1 MYLWQKWTVLY
12 CELYIYVNVY
22 IYLQYMIFDRFVRDP
37 APQFP
42 AKLVRGC
49 AMYGGN
55 DLVLNDGVPH
65 SLWTYLSQISFLKIS
80 PITSH
85 SQHNFLDK
93 LCSWP
98 SEAKG
103 TFCSS
108 FLFCEFFFNCIAF
121 ICKILRLKM
130 LINH

>member
-65 SLWTYLSQISFLKIS
+65 SLWTYLSQISFFEDFSHHLPFPTQFFWTSFAAGPVKLKE
-80 PITSH
+80 H
-85 SQHNFLDK
+85 SAL
-93 LCSWP
+93 P
-98 SEAKG
+98 
-103 TFCSS
+103 FC
-108 FLFCEFFFNCIAF
+108 FVNFFFQLHSIYMQNF
-121 ICKILRLKM
+121 EVE
-130 LINH
+130 NVN

>member
-22 IYLQYMIFDRFVRDP
+22 IYLQYMYMIFDRFVRDP

-65 SLWTYLSQISFLKIS
+65 SLWTYLSQISFFEDF
-80 PITSH
+80 SH
-85 SQHNFLDK
+85 HLPFPTQ
-93 LCSWP
+93 
-98 SEAKG
+98 
-103 TFCSS
+103 
-108 FLFCEFFFNCIAF
+108 FFGQA
-121 ICKILRLKM
+121 LQLAQWS
-130 LINH
+130 